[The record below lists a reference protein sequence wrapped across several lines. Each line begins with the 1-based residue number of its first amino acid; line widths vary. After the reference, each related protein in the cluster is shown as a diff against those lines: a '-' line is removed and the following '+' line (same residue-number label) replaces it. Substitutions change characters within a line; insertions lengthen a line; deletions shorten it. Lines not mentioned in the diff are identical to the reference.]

1 MARPDEI
8 NDTPSI
14 PTPDTNV
21 PSIPAPD
28 AWDPDRNEHEDDLQN
43 RNGGVEWEEARFPG
57 SQEAKKFT
65 EEELAQRLKDIKDIN
80 ELKKVLQEIIWSM
93 ENQLMTILQEISGE
107 DGPIWI
113 RSYEWIWN
121 LDDEYWDEELSLFE
135 KKWIDIMNKA
145 KNLLAQIEEWNA
157 EVNLLTFLQQ
167 VSSELYQTQ
176 NQAEEYIRTDMKD
189 RELSYKEFISESSY
203 VLNYAFGGATLFEN
217 HSNPNKFRELLNS
230 KSTGKLI
237 WEVFSIR
244 WWAWAFNDWY
254 AEIKKRLNWKNIFD
268 EIDDIAADWHNR
280 ELDWTA
286 NFLENTTLSGM
297 LSRGKI
303 DDLDKYI
310 STYKDWER
318 LKNNIRK
325 KLRMNIA
332 SSMWWGLDSDSFLL
346 DFLKHFD
353 KVKQSPILWD
363 IAKELEET
371 NPTIRVFNEMKE
383 DIYDQEL
390 DILKNKRV
398 NALMV
403 FDNCNLA
410 WSWAEYFK
418 PNIAKFKR
426 QWYTTEVEHTNTPD
440 MEKVVLQKWNNGNER
455 ITLCRLKEIY
465 TEENAKK
472 QSESYDRVFNE
483 LKNNSY
489 NLFSLRWH
497 CYNTEEMVWRIWNL
511 WMVSE
516 SSILIDW
523 WCWNAWKT
531 DRYINE
537 GITCP
542 MFTYT
547 DTWKWATTE
556 ALIDIILREKNKWG
570 NLWTLLNTVKQWIN
584 WNSPTLKWIKTMN
597 MPDSPYTLYSLAKH
611 RTNRDYA
618 TIETRAWEP
627 WPWEGEISPI
637 DSEQIAMNTG
647 SEEAM

>member
-8 NDTPSI
+8 NDTPSVPAQNTDI
-14 PTPDTNV
+14 
-21 PSIPAPD
+21 PSIPAPNG
-28 AWDPDRNEHEDDLQN
+28 WDPDRNENEGNIQSRNWGADREERRLQ
-43 RNGGVEWEEARFPG
+43 E
-57 SQEAKKFT
+57 SQDAKKFT

-93 ENQLMTILQEISGE
+93 EKQLMSILQEISGW
-107 DGPIWI
+107 DGPTWI

-167 VSSELYQTQ
+167 ASSELYQTQ
-176 NQAEEYIRTDMKD
+176 NKAEEDLRTDMKD
-189 RELSYKEFISESSY
+189 GKLTYRAFTSQETFEHS
-203 VLNYAFGGATLFEN
+203 YAFGWSMLFFS

-230 KSTGKLI
+230 KSTGRLI
-237 WEVFSIR
+237 GEVFSISE
-244 WWAWAFNDWY
+244 WAWAFNDWY

-268 EIDDIAADWHNR
+268 EIDDIAADWHDR

-286 NFLENTTLSGM
+286 DFLENITVSGM
-297 LSRGKI
+297 LNNGKI
-303 DDLDKYI
+303 NDLDKYI
-310 STYKDWER
+310 STYKDSER
-318 LKNNIRK
+318 IKNNIRK
-325 KLRMNIA
+325 KLRMNIV
-332 SSMWWGLDSDSFLL
+332 SSMWWGLDSDSFLS
-346 DFLKHFD
+346 DILKHFD
-353 KVKQSPILWD
+353 EVKQSPILWD

-383 DIYDQEL
+383 DINKQEI

-403 FDNCNLA
+403 FDNDDLA

-426 QWYTTEVEHTNTPD
+426 LWYTTEIENTKTPD
-440 MEKVVLQKWNNGNER
+440 MEKVVLQKWNNENER

-465 TEENAKK
+465 SEENADN
-472 QSESYDRVFNE
+472 QSASYDRVFNE
-483 LKNNSY
+483 LKGNSY

-497 CYNTEEMVWRIWNL
+497 CYNTEEMAWRLWEL

-523 WCWNAWKT
+523 WCWNARHT
-531 DRYINE
+531 DEYINW

-547 DTWKWATTE
+547 NTWKWATTE
-556 ALIDIILREKNKWG
+556 ALVDIILREKNKWG
-570 NLWTLLNTVKQWIN
+570 NLWTLLNSIKQWMN
-584 WNSPTLKWIKTMN
+584 WNSPTLKWMKTMN
-597 MPDSPYTLYSLAKH
+597 MPDSPYTLYSLAKQK
-611 RTNRDYA
+611 TNRDYA
-618 TIETRAWEP
+618 AIETGAWEP
-627 WPWEGEISPI
+627 RTWDEITPVAS
-637 DSEQIAMNTG
+637 DDIAMNTG
-647 SEEAM
+647 SDEGL